1 MSVGPGPTLPP
12 DVVAR
17 TLTPGVFEAP
27 VIWQG
32 LLLVAAVVAYLLFK
46 PLPKRRLDKIRPAM
60 QLSSKLVIVGVIAS
74 LAGVFWVN
82 NYVGYVRTAHDLAI
96 VMQRSSG
103 FTEEAGDGL
112 AAATTPQDNYIANAA
127 AALASAKNAG
137 KAQSAGDDKHP
148 RVTQVTI
155 SDPSRGIPVGR
166 ANVMLPP
173 GYDNPANAHTHYPVV
188 YLLHGYPD
196 GTADDWFTSGD
207 ALNTMQ
213 ALLDDHVVQPMI
225 IVAPDMTAEQP
236 SIDWECLNIPGGPQL
251 EDYLV
256 DKVVPTIDQQFRTV
270 ADRNHRAIG
279 GMSGGG
285 YCTLNIGLQHLETFG
300 SMLISLPYDDLGES
314 ASILAGHPDLVT
326 ANDPRLYIPK
336 MNFSQ
341 PVSAIIA
348 VGEGAPTDVAT
359 GHRLA
364 DALAARNQKVALV
377 LQPGMTHTWRAA
389 RAALPYMLDFA
400 NQNFNAPPS
409 GVAPTPPPASANL
422 PGMVAQQPQ
431 FQLVPHPPAHGGSN
445 PGSTHTG
452 PHKGTTDHHTMR
464 AAERLSRAA

>member
-32 LLLVAAVVAYLLFK
+32 LLLVAAVTAYVLFK
-46 PLPKRRLDKIRPAM
+46 PMSKRRREKIRPPM
-60 QLSSKLVIVGVIAS
+60 QLSSKLVIIGVIAS

-82 NYVGYVRTAHDLAI
+82 NYVGYVRTGHDLAI
-96 VMQRSSG
+96 VLQRSSG

-112 AAATTPQDNYIANAA
+112 AAATAPQDNYIANAA
-127 AALASAKNAG
+127 AALASAKHAG
-137 KAQSAGDDKHP
+137 QATTQGNDKNP
-148 RVTQVTI
+148 RVVQVPI
-155 SDPSRGIPVGR
+155 ADPSRGVPVGR

-173 GYDNPANAHTHYPVV
+173 GYDNPANAGKHYPVV

-207 ALNTMQ
+207 ALNAMQ

-256 DKVVPTIDQQFRTV
+256 KTVVPAIDNQFRTIP
-270 ADRNHRAIG
+270 DRTHRAIG

-300 SMLISLPYDDLGES
+300 SLLISLPYDDLGDS
-314 ASILAGHPDLVT
+314 AGVLNGHPDLVK
-326 ANDPRLYIPK
+326 ANTPRLYIPT
-336 MNFSQ
+336 MNFTQ
-341 PVSAIIA
+341 PVSVIIA
-348 VGEGAPTDVAT
+348 AGEGAPTDVAT
-359 GHRLA
+359 SHRLA
-364 DALAARNQKVALV
+364 NALAARGQKVALV
-377 LQPGMTHTWRAA
+377 LQPGLDHTWREA
-389 RAALPYMLDFA
+389 RAALPYLLDFA
-400 NQNFNAPPS
+400 NQVFSVPPTGALPAAPPP
-409 GVAPTPPPASANL
+409 GTNPPGL
-422 PGMVAQQPQ
+422 VAQQPQ

-452 PHKGTTDHHTMR
+452 PHKGTTDHHLMNAGR
-464 AAERLSRAA
+464 G